1 MPEILEKK
9 RIIRTCGE
17 CGEEVAKGLDACPS
31 DGNTKI
37 KKSLVL
43 VRKET
48 VDEDEEDL
56 DLDDLEDE
64 ADEDEEDLDDEDE
77 EEDDEDEEED
87 DDEDED
93 DESEDEPEPLT
104 SVGKRAMTVE
114 VMNLSTALAS
124 KISKIFKSSNL
135 RGAEKAYEDVMT
147 EFNGVMD
154 AATQSYLS
162 GASISKSDEVDKQTT
177 LIRKRVSRIIK
188 AEGGTMPKKQR
199 PEGVDFDK
207 LPDELK
213 SYISDLEGTDE
224 VEKADIFKGLTPEA
238 AAIVKRAAETNEKN
252 TAQEFLDLAKSFDHV
267 PGDKTELAK
276 SLRHLSETDPKAFE
290 TMKNTLT
297 ASNENLKQGDIF
309 KSYGSR
315 GQGDPNEDPKMKEAR
330 ELVSKGTYPTVEQA
344 LVAVMDGQSYKP
356 TA

>member
-17 CGEEVAKGLDACPS
+17 CGEEIEKGVDACPS
-31 DGNTKI
+31 DGSTKI

-56 DLDDLEDE
+56 ELDDLDDE
-64 ADEDEEDLDDEDE
+64 ADEDDEDLEDEEDEDE
-77 EEDDEDEEED
+77 EEDEEDEDD
-87 DDEDED
+87 DED
-93 DESEDEPEPLT
+93 DESEEAPEPLT
-104 SVGKRAMTVE
+104 PVGKRAMAVE
-114 VMNLSTALAS
+114 VMNLSTALAA
-124 KISKIFKSSNL
+124 KISKIFKSGNL
-135 RGAEKAYEDVMT
+135 QNAEAAYENVMT

-154 AATQSYLS
+154 AATQTYLS
-162 GASISKSDEVDKQTT
+162 GASISKSNEIDKQTT

-199 PEGVDFDK
+199 PEGVDFEK
-207 LPDELK
+207 LPDEIK
-213 SYISDLEGTDE
+213 SYISELEGTDE
-224 VEKADIFKGLTPEA
+224 VDKADIFKGLTPEA
-238 AAIVKRAAETNEKN
+238 AKIVKQAAETNEKA
-252 TAQEFLDLAKSFDHV
+252 TAQEFLDIAKSFTHV
-267 PGDKTELAK
+267 PGDKSELAK
-276 SLRHLSETDPKAFE
+276 SLRKAKETDEATYK
-290 TMKNTLT
+290 TLIDTLT

-315 GQGDPNEDPKMKEAR
+315 GAGDSNEDPKMKEAR

-344 LVAVMDGQSYKP
+344 MVAVMGGESYKP